1 VYAFFLFVQQTG
13 MALGPDGQRFMY
25 HLIHDRRCSV
35 VLLAW
40 AITTVLA
47 GILLSWITSYGL
59 RTDVLFDASRLGY
72 TVGGIA
78 GILTLAVGGLYVFQR
93 TQVVER
99 TMGAFLDADR
109 PSADEERQ
117 T

>member
-1 VYAFFLFVQQTG
+1 
-13 MALGPDGQRFMY
+13 
-25 HLIHDRRCSV
+25 
-35 VLLAW
+35 
-40 AITTVLA
+40 
-47 GILLSWITSYGL
+47 
-59 RTDVLFDASRLGY
+59 VLFDASRLGY

-78 GILTLAVGGLYVFQR
+78 GILTLAVGGLYVFRR

-109 PSADEERQ
+109 PPADEERQ